1 MYAVSTFFLPLPPK
15 KGTYLHI
22 PLDDLK
28 KNLLLQLLRWLL
40 LSSSTVIIR
49 KSLSRK
55 LTLLRADGLESHP
68 SFLPLLRRWYMY
80 LQEEWYWDPLNNVGG
95 GGEGGRL
102 GRERRK
108 NLPYQMGVKEDVTFR
123 TPLRFRGT
131 YSFNLPFLLKNRKKH
146 IFTKKYKNMQALRKF
161 GTKLRIECRVSRKF
175 YTISKDVHVICL
187 WAIMQ

>member
-1 MYAVSTFFLPLPPK
+1 MKINKQWRLRLLEIFKKLFHCQCVRELLPLIICGKQMDSCMPKFFFYLRQQLPPQGGLANSHLCQHVCCKYFLFASATK

-68 SFLPLLRRWYMY
+68 SFLPLLRRWYIY

-95 GGEGGRL
+95 GGEGGSEVGTGKKKKLAIPNGSQR
-102 GRERRK
+102 GR
-108 NLPYQMGVKEDVTFR
+108 
-123 TPLRFRGT
+123 
-131 YSFNLPFLLKNRKKH
+131 H
-146 IFTKKYKNMQALRKF
+146 I
-161 GTKLRIECRVSRKF
+161 
-175 YTISKDVHVICL
+175 
-187 WAIMQ
+187 